1 FARRAELAQV
11 AGQYAGG
18 LADELVLALTGLGG
32 RGVDR
37 ARHGPAVAVGHLD
50 LGFQAVRRA
59 VRRIEED
66 GLAHQRPLGGGHLL
80 RRLLGGRRVD
90 LFLGGRRRRRVVS
103 GGDGAG
109 AEQQG

>member
-1 FARRAELAQV
+1 
-11 AGQYAGG
+11 
-18 LADELVLALTGLGG
+18 
-32 RGVDR
+32 
-37 ARHGPAVAVGHLD
+37 
-50 LGFQAVRRA
+50 A

-109 AEQQG
+109 AEQQGQRCETGGGRATIPAEGRTQDGHPLSLTVGRLRWAGSGRHVATGGRDERN